1 MSSGPEFMSPTL
13 YYAHDPM
20 CSWCWGFRPAW
31 QSLREQ
37 LPQEVTV
44 VRLLGGLAPDNDEP
58 MPEEMRRHLQQTWR
72 RIEQRIPGTRFNFAF
87 WERCEPRRSTYP
99 ACRALIAARR
109 QGDEYEEPILL
120 AIQEAY
126 YLQARNPSDRSTLVD
141 LAGEIGLD
149 SVRFSADLDSE
160 STRQQLLGEIA
171 TSRSLGLDSFPAL
184 VLETGGSRWPVAVAY
199 NDPEAM
205 LEQVRMLLE

>member
-1 MSSGPEFMSPTL
+1 
-13 YYAHDPM
+13 M
-20 CSWCWGFRPAW
+20 CSWCWGFRPVW
-31 QSLREQ
+31 QSLRER
-37 LPQEVTV
+37 LPAEVKV

-87 WERCEPRRSTYP
+87 WERCHPRRSTYP
-99 ACRALIAARR
+99 ACRALIAARL
-109 QGDEYEEPILL
+109 QGDEYDAPMLL

-160 STRQQLLGEIA
+160 STRQQLLREIA
-171 TSRSLGLDSFPAL
+171 MARSLGLDSFPSLA
-184 VLETGGSRWPVAVAY
+184 LETGGSRWPVAVAHS
-199 NDPEAM
+199 DAGAM
-205 LEQVRMLLE
+205 LEQIRMLLE